1 MIRKTNVDMT
11 TACKK
16 PETALNRFFK
26 KYPDLEDEWRD
37 SFEYM
42 ISEGVENFTDDRM
55 ADGSHNDQW
64 RYSLWFEDH
73 DGSYYIAV
81 VLRDFADEPE
91 QNTPAWKTR
100 KGLYRIHET
109 RRGSDESYSIVATG
123 DEVSE
128 ICRAKNESNGY
139 IEGVGGDRSY
149 SAWAVLET
157 YLDNPDTTEDTP
169 EEITET
175 TERTA
180 PKFEA
185 FISYGNT
192 KTGIPSFNLL
202 AGNQSH
208 PYDGTAPHKFDGS
221 ELRQVCGT
229 CNTDCPGCY
238 AKAMTRYDATFTHY
252 AENTYMVYSD
262 PVALVHSLE
271 AQLYASP
278 VTAPRVFRLHDS
290 GDFATWE
297 YFTEIMAMIRR
308 HPETQYGAY
317 TKRADLVNRY
327 GLENLPDNF
336 SLQCSPWEGHCEPI
350 GDLPQ
355 FIYDDGTH
363 PELARLP
370 HCPAVDKNG
379 KRTGVQCKDCLHCY
393 FSKRGQRWAVYAH

>member
-1 MIRKTNVDMT
+1 MTMRRIIDVDFET
-11 TACKK
+11 RCKK

-26 KYPDLEDEWRD
+26 KYPELEDEWRETL
-37 SFEYM
+37 EYM
-42 ISEGVENFTDDRM
+42 VSEGVENFTDDRM
-55 ADGSHNDQW
+55 ADGSYNNEW
-64 RYSLWFEDH
+64 NYSLWFEDH

-81 VLRDFADEPE
+81 VIRDEEPE
-91 QNTPAWKTR
+91 ATE
-100 KGLYRIHET
+100 ET
-109 RRGSDESYSIVATG
+109 AQE
-123 DEVSE
+123 
-128 ICRAKNESNGY
+128 
-139 IEGVGGDRSY
+139 
-149 SAWAVLET
+149 
-157 YLDNPDTTEDTP
+157 
-169 EEITET
+169 
-175 TERTA
+175 TA
-180 PKFEA
+180 PKREA
-185 FISYGNT
+185 FVSYGNT

-208 PYDGTAPHKFDGS
+208 PYDGTAPRKFDGS
-221 ELRQVCGT
+221 ELRQICGT

-238 AKAMTRYDATFTHY
+238 AKAMTRYDGTFTHY
-252 AENTYMVYSD
+252 AENTYMAYSD
-262 PVALVHSLE
+262 PVALVQSLE

-297 YFTEIMAMIRR
+297 YFCEIMAMIRR

-327 GLENLPDNF
+327 GLENLPDNL

-355 FIYDDGTH
+355 FIYDDGTR
-363 PELARLP
+363 PELAELP